1 MSEGNQ
7 KCKNCG
13 YEAGHHS
20 SSSGMCPTLD
30 GTTYYEAKEEV
41 NFTPKPHFVFT
52 GWRAPKDPVRIKVPE
67 GMLDAAMQASM
78 EAGLGIGPSTELR
91 VVLEAALR
99 WQSKNTP
106 HPTDKE
112 FGELVVSCSSAEKW
126 EHLTEWMRAGMLC
139 HEWVCRM
146 YLAPEPEVPEEIK
159 DLLYDP
165 KDGPTK
171 VDRNDAII
179 EAYRRGQRRRGQ
191 NSQARQ

>member
-1 MSEGNQ
+1 MMSEGNQ
-7 KCKNCG
+7 KCKNCR

-20 SSSGMCPTLD
+20 SSSGMCPTPD

-67 GMLDAAMQASM
+67 GMLQAGRSVYSVYATA
-78 EAGLGIGPSTELR
+78 EEGAR
-91 VVLEAALR
+91 VILEAALR
-99 WQSKNTP
+99 WLSENP
-106 HPTDKE
+106 IVPTDGQIFQDSIPYDGNE
-112 FGELVVSCSSAEKW
+112 INAIRHHVVGFQ
-126 EHLTEWMRAGMLC
+126 R
-139 HEWVCRM
+139 RM
-146 YLAPEPEVPEEIK
+146 FLAPEPEVPEEIK

-165 KDGPTK
+165 KDGPNK

-179 EAYRRGQRRRGQ
+179 EAYRRGQRRSGQ